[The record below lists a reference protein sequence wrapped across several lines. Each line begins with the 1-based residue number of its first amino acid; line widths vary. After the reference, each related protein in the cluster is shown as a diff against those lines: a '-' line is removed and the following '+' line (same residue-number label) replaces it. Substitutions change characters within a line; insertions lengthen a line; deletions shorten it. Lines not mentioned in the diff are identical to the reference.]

1 MKADPFLIIKN
12 MKLFKYEAYK
22 VSISE
27 EALLLQPFKKI
38 WNRDKSKSKE
48 RALNEL
54 AFIYFMCDPRSDYQY
69 IVDTEERFNAIV
81 ESEGLPED
89 WSPDKLVEDA
99 MRFYESFKSTSALL
113 LEDTRIAIEKV
124 RIFLKTM
131 NLNDVDD
138 KGKPLYT
145 INSITATIK
154 MIPQLIKD
162 LNDAEKAINSEMIEK
177 SGKVRGQK
185 PKSLFEDSLDV

>member
-1 MKADPFLIIKN
+1 

-22 VSISE
+22 VTISE
-27 EALLLQPFKKI
+27 EALMLQPFKKI
-38 WNRDKSKSKE
+38 WNRDKSKSKDK
-48 RALNEL
+48 ALNEL

-69 IVDTEERFNAIV
+69 IVDPEDRFNAIV

-89 WSPDKLVEDA
+89 WTPDKLVEEGMA
-99 MRFYESFKSTSALL
+99 FYESFKSTSALL
-113 LEDTRIAIEKV
+113 LEDTRYAIEKV
-124 RIFLKTM
+124 RMFLKTVD
-131 NLNDVDD
+131 LNAVDD

-145 INSITATIK
+145 INSITSTIK

-162 LNDAEKAINSEMIEK
+162 LNDAEKAINSEMLEK

-185 PKSLFEDSLDV
+185 TKSLFEDSLDL